1 MAEYA
6 AVKGGSLNLKRS
18 KGSSVFKKK
27 KRKKD
32 SEEIE
37 QWMKEPG
44 AVKHGERERERES
57 VVFSLYISSQ
67 ENGVRYA
74 QQKK

>member
-27 KRKKD
+27 KRKKG

-44 AVKHGERERERES
+44 AVKHGERERES
-57 VVFSLYISSQ
+57 VVFSLYISQ

-74 QQKK
+74 QRKK